1 MDGLI
6 NLKNAYQNNPLIGYI
21 NINSLTEKVVSVREG
36 LPKASIDILCVDK
49 TKLDASF
56 PDHQFK
62 ISGYQFPPIR
72 RDRNSKGRR
81 KIVFVREGFIVK
93 QMKNIETEN
102 AETICLELVIAKKK
116 WRILFAYRPPDTNK
130 STFFNEIYVTLN
142 KILGKYD
149 NILLLGDL
157 NIDELK
163 TGSDSSNHLSNVK
176 DVFNL
181 TNLFKKPTC
190 FKLQDETLIDLM
202 LTNRPISFLKSQNF
216 EMRLNDYHK
225 LIVNIQRASFKN
237 PPRKIITYRDQKR
250 FNHVRQDHFLRD
262 LDSRLLQ
269 GELYRNCDESYK
281 NLLKFLII
289 YSIITPH

>member
-116 WRILFAYRPPDTNK
+116 WCILFAYRAPDINNV
-130 STFFNEIYVTLN
+130 FFNEMYITLDR
-142 KILGKYD
+142 ILGNYD
-149 NILLLGDL
+149 NILLAGEL

>member
-216 EMRLNDYHK
+216 EMRLNDYHN

>member
-1 MDGLI
+1 M
-6 NLKNAYQNNPLIGYI
+6 
-21 NINSLTEKVVSVREG
+21 
-36 LPKASIDILCVDK
+36 PKRSG
-49 TKLDASF
+49 ASF
-56 PDHQFK
+56 LLTD
-62 ISGYQFPPIR
+62 
-72 RDRNSKGRR
+72 
-81 KIVFVREGFIVK
+81 
-93 QMKNIETEN
+93 
-102 AETICLELVIAKKK
+102 
-116 WRILFAYRPPDTNK
+116 PPDTNK

-202 LTNRPISFLKSQNF
+202 LTNRPTSFLKSQNF

>member
-1 MDGLI
+1 ML
-6 NLKNAYQNNPLIGYI
+6 NLRKAYQNNPLIGYI
-21 NINSLTEKVVSVREG
+21 NINSLREKIISLREV
-36 LPKASIDILCVDK
+36 LSKASIYIYIYILFVDE

-56 PDHQFK
+56 PDHHFK

-116 WRILFAYRPPDTNK
+116 WCILFAYRPPDTNK
-130 STFFNEIYVTLN
+130 TMFFNEIYVTLN

-149 NILLLGDL
+149 NILLAGDL

-163 TGSDSSNHLSNVK
+163 TGSDSSNHLSDVK

-181 TNLFKKPTC
+181 TNLVKKPTC
-190 FKLQDETLIDLM
+190 FKSQDGTLINLI
-202 LTNRPISFLKSQNF
+202 LTNRPRSLK
-216 EMRLNDYHK
+216 
-225 LIVNIQRASFKN
+225 
-237 PPRKIITYRDQKR
+237 
-250 FNHVRQDHFLRD
+250 
-262 LDSRLLQ
+262 LQ
-269 GELYRNCDESYK
+269 AK
-281 NLLKFLII
+281 NLKTLK
-289 YSIITPH
+289 

>member
-36 LPKASIDILCVDK
+36 LPKASIYILCVDK

-116 WRILFAYRPPDTNK
+116 WRILFAYRPP
-130 STFFNEIYVTLN
+130 
-142 KILGKYD
+142 
-149 NILLLGDL
+149 
-157 NIDELK
+157 
-163 TGSDSSNHLSNVK
+163 
-176 DVFNL
+176 
-181 TNLFKKPTC
+181 
-190 FKLQDETLIDLM
+190 
-202 LTNRPISFLKSQNF
+202 R
-216 EMRLNDYHK
+216 HK
-225 LIVNIQRASFKN
+225 
-237 PPRKIITYRDQKR
+237 
-250 FNHVRQDHFLRD
+250 
-262 LDSRLLQ
+262 
-269 GELYRNCDESYK
+269 
-281 NLLKFLII
+281 
-289 YSIITPH
+289 

>member
-6 NLKNAYQNNPLIGYI
+6 NLKNAYQNNPFIGYI

-116 WRILFAYRPPDTNK
+116 WRILFAYRPP
-130 STFFNEIYVTLN
+130 
-142 KILGKYD
+142 
-149 NILLLGDL
+149 
-157 NIDELK
+157 
-163 TGSDSSNHLSNVK
+163 
-176 DVFNL
+176 
-181 TNLFKKPTC
+181 
-190 FKLQDETLIDLM
+190 
-202 LTNRPISFLKSQNF
+202 R
-216 EMRLNDYHK
+216 HK
-225 LIVNIQRASFKN
+225 
-237 PPRKIITYRDQKR
+237 
-250 FNHVRQDHFLRD
+250 
-262 LDSRLLQ
+262 
-269 GELYRNCDESYK
+269 
-281 NLLKFLII
+281 
-289 YSIITPH
+289 